1 MQLVVECPVT
11 FERHNLRVSSRLS
24 RERRIPM
31 RKIVIGF
38 AFFVILGVAA
48 YLRFHHSKPS
58 MEVVYAGNRRVT
70 LYSTTAQVREPVTT
84 VSFGDRL
91 DVLNRFQDEVEVKT
105 EKGARGWVSER
116 ELLSSEIWEEA
127 RELTN
132 KAAAMPVEARG
143 HTRVL
148 GNLHV
153 DPGRDTPRVR
163 QLAKDTP
170 LDLLAR
176 KPVSVSPS
184 HPSSEEETSAP
195 ASARKEDWWLVVART
210 PDQGTV
216 AGWMLGR
223 FIELDVPAPLPDYAS
238 SAGMRIVAW
247 FELNRV
253 QDLAGNPKVQYLV
266 AGAKGPEGQ
275 ACDFNLLR
283 VYTWGVKHNRYETAF
298 VDSNVCGK
306 LPVEVAPAPSANLT
320 FSFEDLA
327 NVTLEK
333 RVYRMQQTIVRRVK
347 QGDLAKPRLHAH
359 R

>member
-1 MQLVVECPVT
+1 
-11 FERHNLRVSSRLS
+11 
-24 RERRIPM
+24 M
-31 RKIVIGF
+31 RKIIIGF
-38 AFFVILGVAA
+38 SFFVILVVAA
-48 YLRFHHSKPS
+48 YLRFHHSKAPV
-58 MEVVYAGNRRVT
+58 EVVYAGNRQVT

-116 ELLSSEIWEEA
+116 ELLSSELWEEA
-127 RELTN
+127 RELSN
-132 KAAAMPVEARG
+132 KAAAMPVEAHG

-170 LDLLAR
+170 LDLLVR
-176 KPVSVSPS
+176 KPVGASSS
-184 HPSSEEETSAP
+184 HASGERETSTP
-195 ASARKEDWWLVVART
+195 TSFSAKKEDWWFVLART
-210 PDQGTV
+210 PDQGAI

-223 FIELDVPAPLPDYAS
+223 FIELEVPAPLPDYAS

-253 QDLAGNPKVQYLV
+253 KDLAGHSKVQYLV

-275 ACDFNLLR
+275 ACDFNRLR
-283 VYTWGVKHNRYETAF
+283 VYTWGIKRDRYETAF
-298 VDSNVCGK
+298 VDSSVCGK
-306 LPVEVAPAPSANLT
+306 LPVELTHAAAPSSDLT
-320 FSFEDLA
+320 FSFEDLS
-327 NVTLEK
+327 NVTPEK
-333 RVYRMQQTIVRRVK
+333 RAYRMQQTIVRRIK
-347 QGDLAKPRLHAH
+347 QSESAKPRERTHH
-359 R
+359 

>member
-1 MQLVVECPVT
+1 
-11 FERHNLRVSSRLS
+11 
-24 RERRIPM
+24 M
-31 RKIVIGF
+31 RKMMIGF
-38 AFFVILGVAA
+38 AFFVILVVAA
-48 YLRFHHSKPS
+48 YLRFHHSNPPL
-58 MEVVYAGNRRVT
+58 EVVYAGNRQVT
-70 LYSTTAQVREPVTT
+70 LYSTTAQVREPVAT

-116 ELLSSEIWEEA
+116 ELLSSELWEEA
-127 RELTN
+127 RELSS

-148 GNLHV
+148 VNLHV
-153 DPGRDTPRVR
+153 DSGRDAPRVR
-163 QLAKDTP
+163 QLAKDIP
-170 LDLLAR
+170 VDLLAR
-176 KPVSVSPS
+176 RPVGVSSPS
-184 HPSSEEETSAP
+184 RAGEEEASAP
-195 ASARKEDWWLVVART
+195 VTASTKKEDWWLVLART
-210 PDQGTV
+210 PDQGAI

-253 QDLAGNPKVQYLV
+253 KDLGGNPKVQYLV

-283 VYTWGVKHNRYETAF
+283 VYTWGVKRDRYETAF
-298 VDSNVCGK
+298 VDSSVCGK
-306 LPVEVAPAPSANLT
+306 LPVELAHAAAPSNDLT
-320 FSFEDLA
+320 FSFDDLS
-327 NVTLEK
+327 NVKPEK

-347 QGDLAKPRLHAH
+347 QGEPAKPRKRAH